1 MRKISEGS
9 AIQMKDFISARNNP
23 ERLGM
28 VELVAQYL
36 MHDLQEIPE
45 ENKEEA
51 LLMARYHLSTDRG
64 IEDLKVLYSDALAW
78 SDEGLFKKGL
88 ETK

>member
-9 AIQMKDFISARNNP
+9 TIKMKDYISARNNS

-28 VELVAQYL
+28 VEVVAQYL
-36 MHDLQEIPE
+36 MDDLKEIPE
-45 ENKEEA
+45 ENREEA
-51 LLMARYHLSTDRG
+51 LLMTRYHLSTDRG
-64 IEDLKVLYSDALAW
+64 IEDLKVLYTDALAW

>member
-64 IEDLKVLYSDALAW
+64 IEDLKVLYADALAW

-88 ETK
+88 KTK